1 MKTSVFAFL
10 ITFSLFCDAQSWPA
24 WVTEVQ
30 KSDEYITAVGMGG
43 SRLAAKQA
51 ALADIT
57 TQLSIDIN
65 TRQTQILTK
74 KDNTVSGFFQQ
85 ETTLNS
91 LPFTLAGVEELNYEV
106 QGNFFALKIG
116 VKKSV
121 LAATLKSD
129 LSELSYLVP
138 PAKDAEKRFI
148 WALQNTHKLNLA
160 VKKVAVLE
168 YLTGA
173 EPSIQTTLKH
183 LLNEQSNALS
193 AISCDVIGAFNISE
207 IKSALNDA
215 LPHSG
220 DTQLWMRPQLRWQ
233 YAQNNNQHSARATLT
248 LALTQSSSPFKV
260 LLQHDLYAQDSA
272 TTLENA
278 KQKAI
283 KNLVQQLKAPVSQ
296 WLFDPKE

>member
-10 ITFSLFCDAQSWPA
+10 VTFAFFCNAQSWPA

-30 KSDEYITAVGMGG
+30 KSDEYLIAVGIGE

-65 TRQTQILTK
+65 TRQTQTLTK
-74 KDNTVSGFFQQ
+74 KDNTASRFFKQ

-91 LPFTLAGVEELNYEV
+91 LPFTLAGIEELHFV
-106 QGNFFALKIG
+106 KQGNAFALKMG

-121 LAATLKSD
+121 LVATLKSD
-129 LSELSYLVP
+129 LSALSYLVP
-138 PAKDAEKRFI
+138 PAKDAEKRFV
-148 WALQNTHKLNLA
+148 WALQNSHKLNLA
-160 VKKVAVLE
+160 VKKLAVLE
-168 YLTGA
+168 HLAGLQQ
-173 EPSIQTTLKH
+173 SIQSTLKH
-183 LLNEQSNALS
+183 LLNEQSKALN
-193 AISCDVIGAFNISE
+193 AISCDVIGAFDVSE

-233 YAQNNNQHSARATLT
+233 YAQNNNQHSAKATLT
-248 LALTQSSSPFKV
+248 LALTQSSSPFRV
-260 LLQHDLYAQDSA
+260 LLQHDLHAQDSA

-278 KQKAI
+278 KQKVI

-296 WLFDPKE
+296 WLFDL